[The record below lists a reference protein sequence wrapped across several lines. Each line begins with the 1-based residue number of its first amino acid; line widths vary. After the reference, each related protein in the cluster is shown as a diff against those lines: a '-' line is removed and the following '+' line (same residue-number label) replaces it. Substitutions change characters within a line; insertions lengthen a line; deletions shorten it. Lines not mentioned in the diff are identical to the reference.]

1 MEFPNTVTKSYIGL
15 TKSEFIK
22 RYHQHQGAL
31 KNKNSPHATAL
42 SKYVWDM
49 KEKIG
54 VQPKIKWNNVTRAY
68 SFSSGGRQC
77 NLCLSEKREI
87 LHAKKITSLNIRDEL
102 LYMCKHKFPFRLA
115 NFKPQSNKTQ
125 TRPKKQKNPAIT

>member
-1 MEFPNTVTKSYIGL
+1 MEIPNTVTKSYIGL

-87 LHAKKITSLNIRDEL
+87 LHAKKI
-102 LYMCKHKFPFRLA
+102 HP
-115 NFKPQSNKTQ
+115 
-125 TRPKKQKNPAIT
+125 